1 MGQLDG
7 LTDNVFKHWMDHANL
22 KELISIDLDASDNL
36 TEETLFSFV
45 SAYGS
50 QLQGNSINIRV
61 ALLFFKNSFQNKN
74 QDTFTRKTQKL

>member
-36 TEETLFSFV
+36 TEETLFTFV
-45 SAYGS
+45 NAYGS
-50 QLQGNSINIRV
+50 QLQGNLINICV
-61 ALLFFKNSFQNKN
+61 AHRDFLFKYSLPIFLQLHK
-74 QDTFTRKTQKL
+74 